1 MDAHEHESDLV
12 LALARG
18 DDDAFGALYDQFA
31 RPLYALGLRWLQDVD
46 DAEEFVSDTL
56 VEAWRH
62 AGRFDPGKGRAGSWL
77 FGIARHVA
85 TDRLRRRGRR
95 PVTDQGTEADLV
107 AHLDVERMAAAW
119 DIAAALEELPPNQR
133 EVLLLAYRDDLSQ
146 ARIAQVLGIPL
157 GTVKSRTYHALR
169 AMAGLIE
176 PVRPTAEAEARP
188 ARAGLPT
195 AGHAGLPPR

>member
-1 MDAHEHESDLV
+1 MDAHEHESNLV

-31 RPLYALGLRWLQDVD
+31 RPLYALGLRWLQDVE

-62 AGRFDPGKGRAGSWL
+62 AGRFDPGKGRAASWL

-95 PVTDQGTEADLV
+95 PVIGHGAEVDLV
-107 AHLDVERMAAAW
+107 AHLDVDGMAWAW
-119 DIAAALEELPPNQR
+119 DIAAALEELPANQR

-169 AMAGLIE
+169 AMAALIE
-176 PVRPTAEAEARP
+176 PVRPAPTRQARP
-188 ARAGLPT
+188 VAVRPPT
-195 AGHAGLPPR
+195 ADAARLTPR